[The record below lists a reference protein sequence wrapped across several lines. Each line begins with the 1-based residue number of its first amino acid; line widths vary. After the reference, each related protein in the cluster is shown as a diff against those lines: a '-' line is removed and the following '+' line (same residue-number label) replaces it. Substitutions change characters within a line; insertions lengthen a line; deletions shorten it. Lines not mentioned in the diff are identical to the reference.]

1 MMTWE
6 DGLRRAI
13 AEGDEVGSEEIAI
26 RALESGAEPR
36 DVLERGAV
44 AGIRE
49 AGRLWKEGE
58 YFLPDIILAAEAFN
72 QVMKRVEHL
81 LQKEGTAKGRVLI
94 GSVEGDAHDLGKN
107 IVAAMLRASLYEVT
121 DLGVNVPAV
130 NFVKAAEEKN
140 PGIIGLGAYMTTTM
154 RVMPDVLK
162 ALEEAGLRDNVKV
175 IVGGAAV
182 THGYATQIGAD
193 GYAADAVEAVE
204 LVNRLL
210 GVS

>member
-1 MMTWE
+1 MNWE
-6 DGLRRAI
+6 EQLLKAV
-13 AEGDEVGSEEIAI
+13 AEGDEVESEDIAV

-49 AGRLWKEGE
+49 AGRLWQEGE

-72 QVMKRVEHL
+72 QVMKRVEPL
-81 LQKEGTAKGRVLI
+81 LQKEGLAKGHVLI

-107 IVAAMLRASLYEVT
+107 IVVALLRASLYAVE
-121 DLGVNVPAV
+121 DLGVNVPAEK
-130 NFVKAAEEKN
+130 FVLAVRESG
-140 PGIIGLGAYMTTTM
+140 PDIVGLGAYMTTSM
-154 RVMPDVLK
+154 RGMSGVIK
-162 ALEEAGLRDNVKV
+162 ALEEADLRNRLKV

-182 THGYATQIGAD
+182 TADYADKIGAD
-193 GYAADAVEAVE
+193 GYAADAVGAVA
-204 LVNRLL
+204 LVDRLL